1 MRTIFVPIMRNFCA
15 IMNPFCSDLVEGW
28 QSAGWSPG
36 IISIMEVMDSSGDRA
51 PLGRLDPAAR

>member
-1 MRTIFVPIMRNFCA
+1 
-15 IMNPFCSDLVEGW
+15 MNPFCSDLVEGW
-28 QSAGWSPG
+28 QSARWSPG